1 MKIER
6 MEVVGIDVH
15 DIQKA
20 ARLFEDVLGIKFRHC
35 RFGIDVMPESSA
47 TEAADPAAPDIKN
60 IRLAIDPTGYLE
72 LIQTNSASAREGFRN
87 LHFKVTDLEE
97 AKAEMKAKGIR
108 LIADSHIGGLREAIF
123 HPEDLH
129 GIRLC
134 LVQYDAN
141 SMIDAIY
148 QKPAG

>member
-6 MEVVGIDVH
+6 MEVVGIDVQ
-15 DIQKA
+15 DIDKA
-20 ARLFEDVLGIKFRHC
+20 ARLFEDLLGIKFRHC
-35 RFGIDVMPESSA
+35 RFGIDVMPQSGA
-47 TEAADPAAPDIKN
+47 TQADDPAAPDLN
-60 IRLAIDPTGYLE
+60 GIRLAIDPTGYLE
-72 LIQTNSASAREGFRN
+72 LVQTSSASAREGFRN
-87 LHFKVTDLEE
+87 MHFKVTDIEE
-97 AKAEMKAKGIR
+97 AKAELKAKGIR

-134 LVQYDAN
+134 LVQYDAD

-148 QKPAG
+148 QKPAS